1 MAEIFSDGT
10 NPVYEPVPEVPETL
24 PEPTSTPVPTDTP
37 VPEAPVSIPVDDQ
50 NGKTDLG
57 NLPADEED
65 QEGLAEVPA
74 EELTDQTDSV
84 DYTELLTRQ
93 TEQLEA
99 LVLQD
104 QKLNQNVYSILNVM
118 PVLCVAMGMIAGIL
132 LLQILSY
139 FFKH

>member
-10 NPVYEPVPEVPETL
+10 DPVYDPVPEVPETL

-37 VPEAPVSIPVDDQ
+37 VPEAPVSIPADDQ
-50 NGKTDLG
+50 DGKTDLG
-57 NLPADEED
+57 DLTADEED

-74 EELTDQTDSV
+74 DNLNEQTNPV
-84 DYTELLTRQ
+84 DYTELLTKQ

>member
-10 NPVYEPVPEVPETL
+10 NPVYEPVQEVPETL
-24 PEPTSTPVPTDTP
+24 SEPTSTPVPTDTP